1 MIKKAV
7 ILCIMAL
14 TSFVYASSYSL
25 QIIQHDEI
33 SDKVNPLSYGFEDGI
48 MDYFFNTGNIISN
61 TPAAAVK
68 DVSEDEHIIDKA
80 IMDALNGYCDVMIT
94 VILEYSAGD
103 RVSDAAAFSDL
114 QKVDWFIMD
123 LSTEKKIADGSIKNS
138 FTNINDTKLAKKK
151 HQTISFGSGYNIYCE
166 GDNCKNKPEIYSI
179 TSKRHLCLFCKP
191 SKIAYKFFNDQ
202 IPLNDYLAKNKYK
215 DEIKRRMKEL
225 KLYNERIKNDKILA
239 LLREFNIAFASDLS
253 NYNKLKEIKTLM
265 SLIKTLSDQ
274 LNLTR
279 FCSSLIEYYDYSM
292 FIKFSLYC
300 ILSIKLR
307 ISL

>member
-68 DVSEDEHIIDKA
+68 DASEDEHIIDKA

-138 FTNINDTKLAKKK
+138 FTNINDNKKS
-151 HQTISFGSGYNIYCE
+151 ISKFTNAL
-166 GDNCKNKPEIYSI
+166 
-179 TSKRHLCLFCKP
+179 SKDIVSCLG
-191 SKIAYKFFNDQ
+191 
-202 IPLNDYLAKNKYK
+202 
-215 DEIKRRMKEL
+215 
-225 KLYNERIKNDKILA
+225 
-239 LLREFNIAFASDLS
+239 
-253 NYNKLKEIKTLM
+253 NY
-265 SLIKTLSDQ
+265 
-274 LNLTR
+274 
-279 FCSSLIEYYDYSM
+279 
-292 FIKFSLYC
+292 
-300 ILSIKLR
+300 
-307 ISL
+307 